1 MTVEARVW
9 NTTFGPAQLKDEYMA
24 AAQAAEDAVRHRKA
38 LGAVYT
44 PGWLA
49 DWLVREV
56 SERFGFFP
64 DTVLDPAAG
73 EGALLTAAHR
83 RWPSADL
90 IALDINPSALETVPS
105 FVNQKIVAD
114 AVLSA
119 WPKRKTG
126 TRLVLANPPWGA
138 TMTRAYRKRLEPRFE
153 TARGQYDS
161 YDLFLERIAKEL
173 GPGDVAAAFL
183 PDSLLLHQHK
193 ATRDLVAENCT
204 IHGIYRLGEGAFPG
218 VFMSSMAI
226 IFSKGSPPA
235 NHEVKYAQLRSVD
248 RAAAINGAPL
258 YPKISDVIQ
267 RVPQGDLVNSS
278 HGSWAFDAEHNN
290 VAKAVR
296 NISGPDAWKVWFK
309 PGRGL
314 EIGKNGDLLVCPRCK
329 HPRPIPRS
337 VSAPVSCT
345 NCHAPLSIS
354 ENRLDLVRSKTRPKG
369 SQWVPLA
376 VGHDLHRH
384 ELSPTRWIRAG
395 VEGIDYK
402 DELLADRPPRL
413 LVRKTGLGIH
423 AAVEWEPGA
432 TTQTIYHF
440 SPIDSAPNF
449 AVPYAAGMLS
459 SRVLTAWH
467 MSRSGD
473 VEWRSHPY
481 LTLSSIQSLPL
492 PHVKAGTER
501 YEIAQKIAQNVT
513 QSKRPSFAASP
524 ADLETEYLVAEIL
537 GHGPALV
544 DWALETLAKASGSS
558 HLANLVKTFRPQHE
572 DQDLEAGN

>member
-1 MTVEARVW
+1 
-9 NTTFGPAQLKDEYMA
+9 MA
-24 AAQAAEDAVRHRKA
+24 AVQAAEDDARHRKA

-49 DWLVREV
+49 DWIVREV
-56 SERFGFFP
+56 SERFGFLP
-64 DTVLDPAAG
+64 DTVIDPAAG
-73 EGALLTAAHR
+73 EGALLTAAYE
-83 RWPSADL
+83 RWPSANL
-90 IALDINPSALETVPS
+90 IAMDINPSALDTIPS
-105 FVNQKIVAD
+105 FVKQKLVAD

-119 WPKRKTG
+119 WPTGETG

-138 TMTRAYRKRLEPRFE
+138 TLTRAYRQRLEPRFK

-161 YDLFLERIAKEL
+161 YDLFLERIAMEL
-173 GPGDVAAAFL
+173 RPGDVAATFL
-183 PDSLLLHQHK
+183 PESLLLHQHK
-193 ATRDLVAENCT
+193 VTRDLVAENYT

-218 VFMSSMAI
+218 VFMSSLAI
-226 IFSKGSPPA
+226 IFSKGSTPA
-235 NHEVKYAQLRSVD
+235 NHDVKYAQLRSVD
-248 RAAAINGAPL
+248 RLAAINGAPL
-258 YPKISDVIQ
+258 YPKMSDVMQ
-267 RVPQGDLVNSS
+267 SVPQDDLVNSS
-278 HGSWAFDAEHNN
+278 HGSWAFDAGHNN
-290 VAKAVR
+290 VARAVR
-296 NISGPDAWKVWFK
+296 NISGPDAWKAWFK

-314 EIGKNGDLLVCPRCK
+314 EIGKNGDVLVCPNCK

-337 VSAPVSCT
+337 TSAPVSCT
-345 NCHAPLSIS
+345 NCETTLSIS
-354 ENRLDLVRSKTRPKG
+354 ENRLDLVRSKTRPEDKR
-369 SQWVPLA
+369 WVPLA

-402 DELLADRPPRL
+402 DELRTDRPPRL

-440 SPIDSAPNF
+440 SPVHSAPDF

-492 PHVKAGTER
+492 PYVKAGTDR
-501 YEIAQKIAQNVT
+501 YQVAQKIASNVA
-513 QSKRPSFAASP
+513 QSQRSSFVSSP

-544 DWALETLAKASGSS
+544 DWALETLSKASGSS
-558 HLANLVKTFRPQHE
+558 HLANLVETFHRQHE
-572 DQDLEAGN
+572 IQDLEAGN

>member
-1 MTVEARVW
+1 
-9 NTTFGPAQLKDEYMA
+9 MA
-24 AAQAAEDAVRHRKA
+24 AAQATADLARHRKA

-44 PGWLA
+44 PDWLA

-56 SERFGFFP
+56 SERFGFLP
-64 DTVLDPAAG
+64 DTVIDPSAG
-73 EGALLTAAHR
+73 EGALLTAAHK
-83 RWPSADL
+83 RWPTANL
-90 IALDINPSALETVPS
+90 IALDINPSALESIPS
-105 FVNQKIVAD
+105 FVSQKVVAD
-114 AVLSA
+114 AVLSG

-138 TMTRAYRKRLEPRFE
+138 TMTREYRKRLEPHFN

-161 YDLFLERIAKEL
+161 YDLFLERIAVEL
-173 GPGDVAAAFL
+173 SPGDVAAAFL

-204 IHGIYRLGEGAFPG
+204 IHGIYRLGEGVFPG

-226 IFSKGSPPA
+226 IFSKGSAPE
-235 NHEVKYAQLRSVD
+235 NHEVNYAQLRSVD
-248 RAAAINGAPL
+248 RAAAISGAPL
-258 YPKISDVIQ
+258 YPKISDVM
-267 RVPQGDLVNSS
+267 RCVPQGDLVNSF
-278 HGSWAFDAEHNN
+278 HGSWAFDAGHNN
-290 VAKAVR
+290 VARAVR

-314 EIGKNGDLLVCPRCK
+314 EIGKNGDLLVCPSCK
-329 HPRPIPRS
+329 HPRSIPRS
-337 VSAPVSCT
+337 GAAAVNCT
-345 NCHAPLSIS
+345 GCGTALSIS
-354 ENRLDLVRSKTRPKG
+354 ANRLDLVRSKKPPKDKR
-369 SQWVPLA
+369 WVPLA

-384 ELSPTRWIRAG
+384 KLSPTRWVRAD

-440 SPIDSAPNF
+440 SPTDSAPDF

-501 YEIAQKIAQNVT
+501 YEIAQKIASNVT
-513 QSKRPSFAASP
+513 QSKQSSFAASP

-537 GHGPALV
+537 GHGSALV
-544 DWALETLAKASGSS
+544 DWALETLATASGSS
-558 HLANLVKTFRPQHE
+558 HLANLVKTFHHQHE
-572 DQDLEAGN
+572 DQDLEAGD